1 MEFSLST
8 LQSLLVNKKVQ
19 VDEGVY
25 LCSDSSTIKTVMTVN
40 DDKEIVIEFDAPF
53 TYLHVE
59 KIGPKRLLNLVKPR
73 VEVIT
78 ISDTS
83 IKVKLSSLGEWEF
96 ER

>member
-1 MEFSLST
+1 MEFNLATVQELLSK
-8 LQSLLVNKKVQ
+8 NKVQ
-19 VDEGVY
+19 VEEGVF
-25 LCSDSSTIKTVMTVN
+25 LCSDSATIRAVITLN
-40 DDKEIVIEFDAPF
+40 DDNEIVIDFDAPF

-59 KIGPKRLLNLVKPR
+59 KLGPKKLLNLVKPR

-78 ISDTS
+78 ISDKS

>member
-1 MEFSLST
+1 MEFNLDT
-8 LQSLLVNKKVQ
+8 LQALLVDKKVQ
-19 VDEGVY
+19 VDDGVF
-25 LCSDSSTIKTVMTVN
+25 LCSDSSTIKTVITVN

-59 KIGPKRLLNLVKPR
+59 KLGPKKLLNLVKPR
-73 VEVIT
+73 VEIIT
-78 ISDTS
+78 ISTKS

>member
-1 MEFSLST
+1 MEFNLDT
-8 LQSLLVNKKVQ
+8 LQALLVDKKVQ
-19 VDEGVY
+19 VDDGVF
-25 LCSDSSTIKTVMTVN
+25 LCADSSTIKTVITVN
-40 DDKEIVIEFDAPF
+40 DEKEIVIEFDAPF

-59 KIGPKRLLNLVKPR
+59 KLGPKKLLNLVKPR

-78 ISDTS
+78 ISDKS

>member
-1 MEFSLST
+1 MEFNLDM

-19 VDEGVY
+19 VQEGVF
-25 LCSDSSTIKTVMTVN
+25 LCSDSSTIKTVITVN
-40 DDKEIVIEFDAPF
+40 DEQEVVIEFDAPF

-59 KIGPKRLLNLVKPR
+59 KLGPKKLLNLVKPR

-78 ISDTS
+78 ISAKS

>member
-1 MEFSLST
+1 MEFNLDT
-8 LQSLLVNKKVQ
+8 LQSLLVDKKVQ
-19 VDEGVY
+19 VQEGVF
-25 LCSDSSTIKTVMTVN
+25 LCSDSSTVKAVMTVN
-40 DDKEIVIEFDAPF
+40 DNKEIVIDFDAPF

-59 KIGPKRLLNLVKPR
+59 KLGPKKLLNLVKPR

-78 ISDTS
+78 ISDKS